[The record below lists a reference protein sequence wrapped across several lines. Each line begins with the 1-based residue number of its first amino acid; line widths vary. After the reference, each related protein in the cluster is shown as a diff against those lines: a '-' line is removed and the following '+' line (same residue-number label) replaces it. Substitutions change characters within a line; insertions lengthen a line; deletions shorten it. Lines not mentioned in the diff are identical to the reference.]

1 MPSCRDAALAA
12 LGRRALTRKELVVRL
27 RRKGFAADEIDRVVS
42 TLVGKGLVDDARTA
56 EAHVRSRGVR
66 GVGKRRVAAELAAR
80 GVPEADRSNAL
91 AGIDGEE
98 ERVRLRAA
106 LVRRDAVL
114 PARLTG
120 RERSRKLFDHLV
132 RRGFSPDAVLEELRR
147 KGQTVDD
154 HE

>member
-80 GVPEADRSNAL
+80 GVPAADRSNAL